1 MEPIPYFFESIDR
14 NAVIVKPKKPF
25 YDWIDSVFPD
35 DDPSVN
41 RKDEF
46 NIYLVQEM
54 DSNEQVR
61 QYVEL
66 NFEMI
71 FANELNDWYSDEDK
85 WPANR
90 TSEMFFAW
98 FELEINSMILDL
110 EEYEVTKE

>member
-1 MEPIPYFFESIDR
+1 MEPIPYFFDSIDR

-25 YDWIDSVFPD
+25 YNWVDSLYPD

-54 DSNEQVR
+54 DSNEEVR
-61 QYVEL
+61 RYIEL
-66 NFEMI
+66 HFESI
-71 FANELNDWYSDEDK
+71 FANELNDWNTDEDK

-90 TSEMFFAW
+90 TFKMFIDW
-98 FELEINSMILDL
+98 FDMEINSMILDL
-110 EEYEVTKE
+110 EEYEITKE